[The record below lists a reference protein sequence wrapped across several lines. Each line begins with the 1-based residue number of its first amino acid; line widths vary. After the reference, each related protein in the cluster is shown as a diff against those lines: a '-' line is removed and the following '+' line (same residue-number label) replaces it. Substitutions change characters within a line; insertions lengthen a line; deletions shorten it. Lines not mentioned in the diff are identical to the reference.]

1 MRDLLFQNTKIVNVF
16 ACLRGDDHEGN
27 GRR

>member
-1 MRDLLFQNTKIVNVF
+1 MQDLLFQNTKIVNVF